1 MSMAAVVLVCALDLL
16 GRSASQFPRIEI
28 LEQKPRSVSTN
39 ATAFADLDARV
50 IYLIATEPPF
60 SIARAAQ
67 TSPDECREPDALR
80 LVAGTIVHEEWHL
93 RHGRDERGAYYAQLM
108 ALQLMGLGPGTSAYR
123 GVKLSMNVVLAAQ
136 ASRRLGGSGGVA
148 SR

>member
-1 MSMAAVVLVCALDLL
+1 MSTAAMVLACALDLL

-28 LEQKPRSVSTN
+28 LEQKPLNVSAN

-50 IYLIATEPPF
+50 IYLIASEAPF
-60 SIARAAQ
+60 SIARAGQ
-67 TSPDECREPDALR
+67 TSPEECRELDALK
-80 LVAGTIVHEEWHL
+80 LVASTIVHEEWHL

-123 GVKLSMNVVLAAQ
+123 GVRLAMQSVVRQRAVAP
-136 ASRRLGGSGGVA
+136 SR
-148 SR
+148 